1 MLIAYEALFLVQLCL
16 LVYCVLNIVTTP
28 DDQLRHLPKLGW
40 LLLVIVLP
48 LAGGITWLVAGRPT
62 RPARSLPNPPAGDA
76 PVTQTP
82 SRGDASNPD
91 DDAAFM
97 ASLRL
102 RAEQQRQAAA
112 DQARELRR
120 GEDGAS

>member
-1 MLIAYEALFLVQLCL
+1 MLYGGGLLGLIELGLV
-16 LVYCVLNIVTTP
+16 VYCVLNVVTTP
-28 DDQLRHLPKLGW
+28 EDQIRHLPKLGW

-48 LAGGITWLVAGRPT
+48 LAGGIAWLVAGRPAG
-62 RPARSLPNPPAGDA
+62 PARSRSNSHPGNPAN
-76 PVTQTP
+76 TP
-82 SRGDASNPD
+82 SAPARASNPD

-112 DQARELRR
+112 EQARKLRHR
-120 GEDGAS
+120 EDGAT